1 MEAEDIVRY
10 LSVADVGLTPDPENG
25 LNEYCTMVKTMEY
38 MAMGMPVVAFDL
50 AEARFSAQDA
60 GLYATPNLVEDFAN
74 KIETLLDDEDL
85 RLKLGALGRK
95 YIEEALN
102 WENDKMNL
110 LLAYQKLFPK
120 SFNPLVSD
128 TRKN

>member
-1 MEAEDIVRY
+1 
-10 LSVADVGLTPDPENG
+10 
-25 LNEYCTMVKTMEY
+25 
-38 MAMGMPVVAFDL
+38 
-50 AEARFSAQDA
+50 
-60 GLYATPNLVEDFAN
+60 
-74 KIETLLDDEDL
+74 LDDEDL

-95 YIEEALN
+95 YIEEGLN